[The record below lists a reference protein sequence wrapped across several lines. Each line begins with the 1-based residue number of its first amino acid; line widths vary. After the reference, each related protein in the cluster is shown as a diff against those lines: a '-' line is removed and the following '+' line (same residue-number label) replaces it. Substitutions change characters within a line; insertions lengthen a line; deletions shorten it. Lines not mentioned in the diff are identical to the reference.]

1 MEEKEWLCFEKSG
14 RISDYLAYCRSSAGK
29 YSEYETAVARRCEE
43 QDGAD
48 LCSDGDGAEDGSG
61 RRV

>member
-43 QDGAD
+43 QD
-48 LCSDGDGAEDGSG
+48 LT
-61 RRV
+61 